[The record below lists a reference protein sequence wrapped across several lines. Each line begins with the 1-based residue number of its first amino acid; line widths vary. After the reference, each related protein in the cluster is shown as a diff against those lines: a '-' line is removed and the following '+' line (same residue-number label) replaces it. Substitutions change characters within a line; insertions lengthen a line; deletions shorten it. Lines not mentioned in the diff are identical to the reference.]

1 MRDSTFLDSNIFL
14 YAFSTK
20 DLAKQK
26 IAASLVVKPI
36 TISTQVINEVS
47 SNLIKKLKCT
57 NNDIAEFVEDC
68 YLRYNVVDF
77 TKNIFI
83 KASTLRENYHFS
95 YYDSLIVSSALL
107 SHCST
112 LYSEDMQHGLVIEEQ
127 LTIINPF
134 KPSTGAHAERGLQQ
148 KNTTLIL

>member
-1 MRDSTFLDSNIFL
+1 MKDSAFLDSNIFL

-20 DLAKQK
+20 DLTKQE
-26 IAASLVVKPI
+26 IAASLVVKPM

-47 SNLIKKLKCT
+47 SNLIKKLKFP
-57 NNDIAEFVEDC
+57 NNDISEFVEDC
-68 YLRYNVVDF
+68 YLRYSVVDF

-83 KASTLRENYHFS
+83 KASELREKYNFS

-112 LYSEDMQHGLVIEEQ
+112 LYSEDMHHGLIIEEQ

-134 KPSTGAHAERGLQQ
+134 TQG
-148 KNTTLIL
+148 

>member
-1 MRDSTFLDSNIFL
+1 MKDSIFLDSNIFL

-20 DLAKQK
+20 DINKQK
-26 IAASLVVKPI
+26 TASSLVVKPM

-47 SNLIKKLKCT
+47 NNLLKKLNFS

-68 YLRYNVVDF
+68 YIKYSVIDF

-83 KASTLRENYHFS
+83 KASELREKYNFS

-112 LYSEDMQHGLVIEEQ
+112 LYSEDMHHGLVVDKQ

-134 KPSTGAHAERGLQQ
+134 IED
-148 KNTTLIL
+148 

>member
-1 MRDSTFLDSNIFL
+1 MKDSIFLDSNIFL

-20 DLAKQK
+20 DLAKQR
-26 IAASLVVKPI
+26 IASSLVIKPM

-47 SNLIKKLKCT
+47 NNLLKKLKFS
-57 NNDIAEFVEDC
+57 NNNIAEFVEDC
-68 YLRYNVVDF
+68 YIKYRVIDF

-83 KASTLRENYHFS
+83 KASELREQYNFS

-107 SHCST
+107 SHSTT
-112 LYSEDMQHGLVIEEQ
+112 LYSEDMHHDLVIEKQ

-134 KPSTGAHAERGLQQ
+134 IEV
-148 KNTTLIL
+148 

>member
-1 MRDSTFLDSNIFL
+1 MKDSIFLDSNIFL

-20 DLAKQK
+20 DLTKQK
-26 IAASLVVKPI
+26 IASSLVLKPM

-47 SNLIKKLKCT
+47 NNLLKKLKFS
-57 NNDIAEFVEDC
+57 NHDIAEFVEDC
-68 YLRYNVVDF
+68 YTRYGIVDF

-83 KASTLRENYHFS
+83 KASELREKYNFS

-112 LYSEDMQHGLVIEEQ
+112 LYSEDMHHELAIENR
-127 LTIINPF
+127 LTIISPF
-134 KPSTGAHAERGLQQ
+134 K
-148 KNTTLIL
+148 

>member
-1 MRDSTFLDSNIFL
+1 MKDSIFLDSNIFL

-20 DLAKQK
+20 DLTKQK
-26 IAASLVVKPI
+26 IASSLVVKPM

-47 SNLIKKLKCT
+47 NNLLKKLNFS
-57 NNDIAEFVEDC
+57 NNDIAHFVEDC
-68 YLRYNVVDF
+68 YVKYSVIDF

-83 KASTLRENYHFS
+83 KASELREKYNFS

-112 LYSEDMQHGLVIEEQ
+112 LYSEDMHHGLVVEKQ

-134 KPSTGAHAERGLQQ
+134 IKS
-148 KNTTLIL
+148 

>member
-1 MRDSTFLDSNIFL
+1 MKDSIFLDSNIFL

-20 DLAKQK
+20 DLTKQK
-26 IAASLVVKPI
+26 TASLLVLKPL

-47 SNLIKKLKCT
+47 NNLLKKLQFP
-57 NNDIAEFVEDC
+57 NDDIAVFVEDC
-68 YLRYNVVDF
+68 YIRYSIIDF

-83 KASTLRENYHFS
+83 KASELREKYNFS

-107 SHCST
+107 SHCTT
-112 LYSEDMQHGLVIEEQ
+112 LYSEDMHDGLVVENH

-134 KPSTGAHAERGLQQ
+134 K
-148 KNTTLIL
+148 

>member
-1 MRDSTFLDSNIFL
+1 MKDSTFLDSNIFL

-20 DLAKQK
+20 DINKQK
-26 IAASLVVKPI
+26 VAASLVVKP
-36 TISTQVINEVS
+36 TAISTQVINEVS
-47 SNLIKKLKCT
+47 SNLIKKLKFS
-57 NNDIAEFVEDC
+57 NNEVAEFVEDC
-68 YLRYNVVDF
+68 YARYSVVDF

-83 KASTLRENYHFS
+83 KASELREKYNFS

-112 LYSEDMQHGLVIEEQ
+112 LYSEDMHHGLIIEEQ

-134 KPSTGAHAERGLQQ
+134 AQG
-148 KNTTLIL
+148 

>member
-1 MRDSTFLDSNIFL
+1 MKDSIFLDSNIFL

-20 DLAKQK
+20 DLTKQK
-26 IAASLVVKPI
+26 IASSLVVKPM

-47 SNLIKKLKCT
+47 NNLLKKLKFS
-57 NNDIAEFVEDC
+57 NDDIAEFVEDC
-68 YLRYNVVDF
+68 YIKYSVIDF
-77 TKNIFI
+77 TKNIFV
-83 KASTLRENYHFS
+83 KASELRKKYNLS

-112 LYSEDMQHGLVIEEQ
+112 LYSEDMHHELTIEKQ

-134 KPSTGAHAERGLQQ
+134 K
-148 KNTTLIL
+148 